1 MLKIFFVTVS
11 LREKRQENTRKHKKT
26 QETGTGMT
34 TYNQLRFFMVRCGFA
49 APCPAE
55 TLAAALV
62 TIESCDFCETSLPTA
77 LFEIAREGFLYKEER
92 GYGGQDSDCGGDER
106 KGMRTWASPL
116 ALPRG

>member
-1 MLKIFFVTVS
+1 
-11 LREKRQENTRKHKKT
+11 
-26 QETGTGMT
+26 
-34 TYNQLRFFMVRCGFA
+34 MVRCGFA